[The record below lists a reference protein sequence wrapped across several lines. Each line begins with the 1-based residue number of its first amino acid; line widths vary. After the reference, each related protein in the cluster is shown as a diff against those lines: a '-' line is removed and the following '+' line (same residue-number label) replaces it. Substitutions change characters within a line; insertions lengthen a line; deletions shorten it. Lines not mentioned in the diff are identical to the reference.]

1 MFAKEYKRT
10 IKLEQ
15 VSYFIAAL
23 LNKSLTL
30 TYLVSYIYGKDE
42 NELKKQPKKSDR
54 FDKLI
59 PKKSKKTSEYF
70 SSFLLCYSLYIL
82 G

>member
-42 NELKKQPKKSDR
+42 NELKSNQRSQTDS
-54 FDKLI
+54 I
-59 PKKSKKTSEYF
+59 N
-70 SSFLLCYSLYIL
+70 
-82 G
+82 